1 MARNEHG
8 AAGGRRIS
16 TKTILL
22 GILGAVLVLFGVL
35 NTDEV
40 SVDWILGSWQTPLI
54 VVILLS
60 GVLGFAIGWLVRGRR
75 DDD

>member
-1 MARNEHG
+1 MGGNEN

-16 TKTILL
+16 AKTIAL
-22 GILGAVLVLFGVL
+22 GVLAAVLVLFALL

-60 GVLGFAIGWLVRGRR
+60 GVIGFAMGWLVRGRR

>member
-1 MARNEHG
+1 MGDDERLS
-8 AAGGRRIS
+8 GGRRVS
-16 TKTILL
+16 TKAILL
-22 GILGAVLVLFGVL
+22 GVLGLVLLLFAVL

-54 VVILLS
+54 VVILLI
-60 GVLGFAIGWLVRGRR
+60 GVLGFAIGWLVRARR